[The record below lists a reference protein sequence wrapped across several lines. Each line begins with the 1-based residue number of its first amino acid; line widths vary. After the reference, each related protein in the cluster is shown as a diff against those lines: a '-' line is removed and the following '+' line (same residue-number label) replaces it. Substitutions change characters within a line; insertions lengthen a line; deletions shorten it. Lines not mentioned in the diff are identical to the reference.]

1 MMQLS
6 IVITVRN
13 RKEDLLRCL
22 DSIKASDLSGI
33 SHEIIVV
40 DDASTDGTELL
51 KPLGFRFIHNK
62 KQQMM
67 VKSRNIGAKET
78 TGDYV
83 LFIDEDNVIDKHMIQ
98 ILLTSAVKYPE
109 FGILGPSMWF
119 LSTKEKYLD
128 YQTFNFY
135 TGRTL
140 GIIDTS
146 GKDLCLSD
154 GIPNVFM
161 IKREMFLKYG
171 YFDSSL
177 IQTFTEPDYAF
188 MLRDHGIK
196 CGTVP
201 SAITYHAVLPS
212 SEFSP
217 RSLGG
222 MFTQKAYCLMRNRTV
237 MIKRYGTVPQKTIYL
252 IFFSW
257 FWPTL
262 YTVSMLK
269 YGRFD
274 LIKLYWL
281 GYVDGLIYFF
291 TGKLRSSL

>member
-1 MMQLS
+1 MKLS
-6 IVITVRN
+6 LVITVRN
-13 RKEDLLRCL
+13 RKDDLLRCL
-22 DSIKASDLSGI
+22 DSIKRSDLDGI
-33 SHEIIVV
+33 SYETIVV
-40 DDASTDGTELL
+40 DDASNDGTQLL
-51 KPLGFRFIHNK
+51 KDSWYRVIHNK

-67 VKSRNIGAKET
+67 VKSRNIGAKESK
-78 TGDYV
+78 GEYV
-83 LFIDEDNVIDKHMIQ
+83 LFIDEDNVIDKNMIK
-98 ILLTSAVKYPE
+98 ILLSAAAKYPN

-140 GIIDTS
+140 GVIDTS

-161 IKREMFLKYG
+161 IKRDIFLKYG
-171 YFDSSL
+171 YFDASL

-188 MLRDHGIK
+188 MLLKHGIK
-196 CGTVP
+196 CGIVP
-201 SAITYHAVLPS
+201 AAITYHAVSPS

-237 MIKRYGTVPQKTIYL
+237 MVKRYGTVLQKVIYL
-252 IFFSW
+252 FFFSW
-257 FWPTL
+257 FWPVL
-262 YTVSMLK
+262 YTLSMLK

-281 GYVDGLIYFF
+281 GYADGLIYFF